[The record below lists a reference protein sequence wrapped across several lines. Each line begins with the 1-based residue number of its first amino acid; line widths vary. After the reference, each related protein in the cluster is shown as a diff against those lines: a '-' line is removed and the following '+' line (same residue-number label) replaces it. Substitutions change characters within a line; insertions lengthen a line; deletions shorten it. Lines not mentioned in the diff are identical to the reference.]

1 MEDVIAIKRAT
12 ESEKRHY
19 IEAMWSSLGKRDIWV
34 FNKIIT
40 GGFRIGVSKS
50 IVFQALSELLETDI
64 SKIAYQLSGKWSPTT
79 HTWQSLFVDQSL
91 EEDLSKPYPFCL
103 GHSLSTEDLDTIHP
117 EEWMAEWKWDGIRA
131 QLIKRGNHYF
141 LWSRGEELITDH
153 FPEFSVIGEASQ
165 DMVLDGEIV
174 PWKHDAPLP
183 FNALQKRISR
193 KKPGKKILEEIPVR
207 YIIYDIM
214 EYQGRDIRVEAF
226 SYRRKVLE
234 AVAETIQHPVIT
246 VSPILPFG
254 TVGSLDIFRK
264 ESHLTGAEG
273 LMLKRKT
280 GIYHTG
286 RKRGDMWK
294 WKKDPYSADVV
305 LIYAQKGHGRR
316 ANLFSDFTFAVWDGD
331 ELMPV
336 MKAYSG
342 LTDAEMAE
350 ITRFV
355 RKNTIASF
363 GPVSSVVP
371 MLVFEVAF
379 EAVAYSARHKSG
391 IAVRFPRIMRWR
403 KDKKAEEADTLDQLK
418 SFISGQT
425 TI

>member
-1 MEDVIAIKRAT
+1 M
-12 ESEKRHY
+12 
-19 IEAMWSSLGKRDIWV
+19 
-34 FNKIIT
+34 
-40 GGFRIGVSKS
+40 
-50 IVFQALSELLETDI
+50 
-64 SKIAYQLSGKWSPTT
+64 
-79 HTWQSLFVDQSL
+79 
-91 EEDLSKPYPFCL
+91 
-103 GHSLSTEDLDTIHP
+103 
-117 EEWMAEWKWDGIRA
+117 
-131 QLIKRGNHYF
+131 
-141 LWSRGEELITDH
+141 
-153 FPEFSVIGEASQ
+153 
-165 DMVLDGEIV
+165 
-174 PWKHDAPLP
+174 
-183 FNALQKRISR
+183 
-193 KKPGKKILEEIPVR
+193 
-207 YIIYDIM
+207 IYDIM